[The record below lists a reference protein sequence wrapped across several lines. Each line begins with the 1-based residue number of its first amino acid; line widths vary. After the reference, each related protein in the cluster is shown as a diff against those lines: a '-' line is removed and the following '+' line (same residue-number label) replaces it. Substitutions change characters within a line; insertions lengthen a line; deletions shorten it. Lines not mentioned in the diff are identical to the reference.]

1 MPPKILLVEDEAV
14 TYYETKK
21 MLENWGYNL
30 VGTATS
36 GEMAIQM
43 IGEYHPDLILMDIHL
58 KGEMDGIDVA
68 KKTLTWSNI
77 PIIYISAHT
86 EDKIL
91 QKAKKTEPYGFLI
104 KPYGKNELKFAI
116 EIALHRHQINKKLTR
131 EDIDPILFE
140 KSLNIVILLDNNF
153 KVLYVNDFTLKLF
166 KTKLEDI
173 IGEKLSSFFKT
184 HDIFNDLN
192 KKLIKIQEIKI
203 LRADQEIYLDYR
215 IIPIKSETDKCYM
228 FIANDVTE
236 SLKQVI

>member
-21 MLENWGYNL
+21 MLEKWGYNL

-43 IGEYHPDLILMDIHL
+43 IGEYHPDLILMDVHL

-116 EIALHRHQINKKLTR
+116 EIALHRHQINKKLTC
-131 EDIDPILFE
+131 EDNPVLSE

-153 KVLYVNDFTLKLF
+153 KVLYVNNFTLKLF

-173 IGEKLSSFFKT
+173 IGEKLSFFLKT
-184 HDIFNDLN
+184 PDIFNDLN
-192 KKLIKIQEIKI
+192 KKLNKIHEIKI
-203 LRADQEIYLDYR
+203 LRDHQEIYLDYR
-215 IIPIKSETDKCYM
+215 IIPIKSETDKCYV
-228 FIANDVTE
+228 FIASDGGSV
-236 SLKQVI
+236 V

>member
-36 GEMAIQM
+36 GEMAIRM

-58 KGEMDGIDVA
+58 NGEMDGIDVA
-68 KKTLTWSNI
+68 KKTLTGSNV

-116 EIALHRHQINKKLTR
+116 EIALHRHQINENLAR
-131 EDIDPILFE
+131 EDIGPVLFK
-140 KSLNIVILLDNNF
+140 KSLKIVILLDNNF

-173 IGEKLSSFFKT
+173 IGEKLSFFLKT
-184 HDIFNDLN
+184 PDLFNDLN
-192 KKLIKIQEIKI
+192 KKLNKINEIKI
-203 LRADQEIYLDYR
+203 LQDNQEIYIDYH
-215 IIPIKSETDKCYM
+215 IIPIKSEIDKCYM
-228 FIANDVTE
+228 FIA
-236 SLKQVI
+236 KI